1 MKDINK
7 NIENFLQLNN
17 NKKNWRLDSSERS
30 YLSLY
35 DKCDD
40 FNITDKLKEVVW
52 EFLQKEFPSTQTQT
66 KDVGG
71 VSVFHTNTGAGKIF
85 GTVHKNLFIK
95 AFNNDYIC
103 KRISDLVHQ
112 GNTENYLWESELFD
126 ISHYFINGDNG
137 HTKPYSI
144 VFTQLT
150 TSDYYKGIDTT
161 NIAELPPMQY
171 YPVRSLDFTKVGGFL
186 CIIGNRS
193 KFNKIKSIPE
203 IIEKTEVAMEY
214 KDPSSDNYSCL
225 ILKKK

>member
-7 NIENFLQLNN
+7 NIEDFLQLNSSRD
-17 NKKNWRLDSSERS
+17 WHLSPSERD

-35 DKCDD
+35 NKCDD
-40 FNITDKLKEVVW
+40 FNITDKLKKVVW
-52 EFLQKEFPSTQTQT
+52 DFLQNEFPSTHIQS
-66 KDVGG
+66 KDVRGI
-71 VSVFHTNTGAGKIF
+71 SVLHTNTGAGKIF
-85 GTVHKNLFIK
+85 GTVRKNLFIK
-95 AFNNDYIC
+95 AFNNDYVC

-137 HTKPYSI
+137 HTRPYSV

-150 TSDYYKGIDTT
+150 KSDYYKGIDSTPLS
-161 NIAELPPMQY
+161 NLPPLEY
-171 YPVRSLDFTKVGGFL
+171 YPARSLDFTSKNGFL

-193 KFNKIKSIPE
+193 KFKKIKSIPL
-203 IIEKTEVAMEY
+203 IIEKTEIAMEY
-214 KDPSSDNYSCL
+214 KDSNSKNYSCL